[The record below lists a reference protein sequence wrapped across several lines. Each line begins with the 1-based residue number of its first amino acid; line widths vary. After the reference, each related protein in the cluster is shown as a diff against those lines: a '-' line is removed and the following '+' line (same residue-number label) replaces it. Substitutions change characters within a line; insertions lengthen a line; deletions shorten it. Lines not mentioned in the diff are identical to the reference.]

1 MTTVRRPVGKGVL
14 IRYRVLAYVTAVLL
28 LPLVFVATPLDL
40 WSTVKWPATV
50 LGIAHG
56 WLYMLYVVFAF
67 EIAVKLKLPLSRML
81 LVVLAGTIP
90 FGAFFAE
97 RYVTRAWRRFPRPPA
112 GERVED
118 DDHVE
123 TARGARPTVQ

>member
-1 MTTVRRPVGKGVL
+1 MSTVRRPVGRGVL

-28 LPLVFVATPLDL
+28 LPLVFVATPLDI
-40 WSTVKWPATV
+40 WGGVKAPATV

-56 WLYMLYVVFAF
+56 YLYMLYVIFAF
-67 EIAVKLKLPLSRML
+67 EIAVKLKLPLSRMV

-97 RYVTRAWRRFPRPPA
+97 RYVTRAWQANQLVPVSPSP
-112 GERVED
+112 G
-118 DDHVE
+118 
-123 TARGARPTVQ
+123 RGTDEA

>member
-1 MTTVRRPVGKGVL
+1 MSTVRRPVGRGVL

-40 WSTVKWPATV
+40 WGDVKWPATI
-50 LGIAHG
+50 LGIGHG
-56 WLYMLYVVFAF
+56 YLYMLYVIFAF

-97 RYVTRAWRRFPRPPA
+97 RYVTRAWRADQVVPVSPA
-112 GERVED
+112 VSGGTD
-118 DDHVE
+118 
-123 TARGARPTVQ
+123 GA

>member
-1 MTTVRRPVGKGVL
+1 MSTVRRPVGRGVL

-40 WSTVKWPATV
+40 WTTVKWPATV

-81 LVVLAGTIP
+81 LVVLAGTVP

-97 RYVTRAWRRFPRPPA
+97 RYVTRTWQANQRATLVPVSPPV
-112 GERVED
+112 GGGTDE
-118 DDHVE
+118 
-123 TARGARPTVQ
+123 G

>member
-1 MTTVRRPVGKGVL
+1 MSTVRRPVGRGVL
-14 IRYRVLAYVTAVLL
+14 LRYRVLAYVTAVLL

-40 WSTVKWPATV
+40 WGGVKAPATV

-56 WLYMLYVVFAF
+56 YLYMLYVIFAF
-67 EIAVKLKLPLSRML
+67 EIAVKLKLPLSRMV

-97 RYVTRAWRRFPRPPA
+97 RYVTRAWQANQLVPVSPSVS
-112 GERVED
+112 GGTDES
-118 DDHVE
+118 
-123 TARGARPTVQ
+123 

>member
-1 MTTVRRPVGKGVL
+1 MSTVRRPVGRGVL
-14 IRYRVLAYVTAVLL
+14 LRYRVLAYVTAVLL

-40 WSTVKWPATV
+40 WGGVKAPATV

-56 WLYMLYVVFAF
+56 YLYMLYVIFAF

-97 RYVTRAWRRFPRPPA
+97 RYVTRAWQANQLVSVSPSVS
-112 GERVED
+112 GGTDES
-118 DDHVE
+118 
-123 TARGARPTVQ
+123 